1 MGGGTCLEAQRS
13 GGKIKYGRTSYKTNM
28 QAFIL
33 ITMYMYRWD
42 VNSLIKKYVLW
53 ILRASLVKESLPG
66 KDSDG
71 KEFACNLR
79 DLGSIPG

>member
-1 MGGGTCLEAQRS
+1 
-13 GGKIKYGRTSYKTNM
+13 M

-71 KEFACNLR
+71 KEFACNLG
-79 DLGSIPG
+79 DPGSIPG

>member
-28 QAFIL
+28 QALIL

-42 VNSLIKKYVLW
+42 VNSLIKKICVM
-53 ILRASLVKESLPG
+53 ESLPG